1 MALHRALLLGRASSI
16 RSLLIFPRRLTSSE
30 SRKPNLNVGTIGHVD
45 HGKTTLT
52 AAITRVLSSSGNSKF
67 VDYGDIDKAPE
78 ERARGI
84 TINVAHVGYESPT
97 RRYSHT
103 DCPGHQDYVK
113 NMISGASQ
121 MDGAILV
128 IAADDG
134 IMPQTREHI
143 LLAKQ
148 VGIKNLVV
156 FINKADI
163 VDDPEILELVEM
175 EVSELLTE
183 FGYDADSTPIIK
195 GSALKALEGVDP
207 SSIHKLVESLDS
219 HISVPERD
227 SKAPLVMPIDNVFTV
242 PGTLKS
248 GSMKKGE
255 KLNIAGHNYNEK
267 CSVSGLQVF
276 NSSVDMATAGDNVG
290 VNLKG
295 VKAKNLTPGSFTF
308 TNHFQANCYFLTP
321 EEGGRSK
328 PIMDKYIQLI
338 HMDTWSMGFRLDFLE
353 KSAIIRITT
362 KKNMPL
368 FDGNTF
374 TLRENKI
381 TIGTGIITFLEKPI
395 AFSLFSLLFLF
406 SIGRISTA
414 MTLKEYNFEEV
425 KEGLKTSSIF
435 LLGVRNPSELQ
446 EEGTIPGSRN
456 IPLPELEGAIAL
468 SEDEFKGKYGFEHL
482 KKQKEVPLVIYC
494 KLGGRATKAGN
505 LLMDKLGLENVGVYM
520 GSFTDWVAKG
530 GEVQKE

>member
-242 PGTLKS
+242 PGRGTVVVGTLKS

-295 VKAKNLTPGSFTF
+295 VKAKNLSRGMVLGAPGSFTF

-353 KSAIIRITT
+353 SDREMIMPGESAIIRITT

-395 AFSLFSLLFLF
+395 VIPLQNKL
-406 SIGRISTA
+406 
-414 MTLKEYNFEEV
+414 
-425 KEGLKTSSIF
+425 SSIK
-435 LLGVRNPSELQ
+435 
-446 EEGTIPGSRN
+446 IP
-456 IPLPELEGAIAL
+456 
-468 SEDEFKGKYGFEHL
+468 
-482 KKQKEVPLVIYC
+482 KE
-494 KLGGRATKAGN
+494 T
-505 LLMDKLGLENVGVYM
+505 
-520 GSFTDWVAKG
+520 
-530 GEVQKE
+530 